1 VAQKLDEVDG
11 LLRSRVTVG
20 KAGAAGALGQLIGAG
35 GKRIRPRLALLTG
48 SLLGADPERLL
59 PLAAAIELLHTAT
72 LIHDD
77 LVDGAPLRRGRPTLN
92 ARHSPK
98 VVVLAGDFAFAHAAQ
113 LAAETGSP
121 AVMDM
126 FARTLTT
133 MAEGELIEASG
144 EARIEGQEAYFRW
157 IHAKTAVLFE
167 LASGA
172 PALLSPADGPTVETM
187 RRFGCHLGMAF
198 QISDDIL
205 DFIGDPARVGK
216 PVGSDL
222 RQGVMTLPALYY
234 FEAHPALRPAGE
246 RAEGPALERLIAAVR
261 SNGAIARALQKAQDF
276 VSSALGILAG
286 FPPGAERAALAALAA
301 SIVQRES

>member
-1 VAQKLDEVDG
+1 
-11 LLRSRVTVG
+11 
-20 KAGAAGALGQLIGAG
+20 
-35 GKRIRPRLALLTG
+35 
-48 SLLGADPERLL
+48 
-59 PLAAAIELLHTAT
+59 
-72 LIHDD
+72 
-77 LVDGAPLRRGRPTLN
+77 
-92 ARHSPK
+92 
-98 VVVLAGDFAFAHAAQ
+98 
-113 LAAETGSP
+113 
-121 AVMDM
+121 
-126 FARTLTT
+126 
-133 MAEGELIEASG
+133 
-144 EARIEGQEAYFRW
+144 
-157 IHAKTAVLFE
+157 
-167 LASGA
+167 
-172 PALLSPADGPTVETM
+172 M